1 MTTALKT
8 KKTAAKKET
17 KKTAA
22 KKETKTK
29 KSEIKT
35 EPVNLE
41 KIDLTKTE
49 VSEAVVSEGD
59 TMSEV
64 EVEVANDTEVSEAVV
79 ETAPDDVIEATPVEI
94 VESVPAEAISVNPAT
109 ETQNPTEI
117 KALVPIQTFI
127 SNPTNEDEARIKEE
141 MELKE
146 KITNQMNSMKVIITR
161 STNGKNQQRVTGK
174 RTYQNQYGH
183 YYGTIGSKIDRLIE
197 IGNFTKKEIEVY
209 AGTKMSKVNSHIA
222 HLRKDKGM
230 NIVFTEKKKVKFA
243 DIEKPIAV

>member
-22 KKETKTK
+22 KKETKTE

-64 EVEVANDTEVSEAVV
+64 EVANDTEVSEAVV
-79 ETAPDDVIEATPVEI
+79 ETAPDEVIEATPVEI
-94 VESVPAEAISVNPAT
+94 VESIPAEAISVNPAE

-117 KALVPIQTFI
+117 KALVPVQTFI
-127 SNPTNEDEARIKEE
+127 SDPTNEDEARLKEE

-146 KITNQMNSMKVIITR
+146 KITHQMNSMKVIITR

-230 NIVFTEKKKVKFA
+230 DIVFTEKKKVKFA
-243 DIEKPIAV
+243 DVEKPIAV